1 MIKIELNGLISWLEE
16 ESGTRLTIGEVA
28 DGAGVHR
35 NILSRI
41 LNKPDAN
48 TSSEH
53 IDKIAQFFF
62 YEFQTR
68 APQVFDGGEL
78 AEEMIMEQIVNSLV
92 QVFPEKK
99 HHAEFLE
106 ANPKLKKAM
115 DVGALWEVYTNF
127 QKSTL
132 AAFTPKPSSKKKD

>member
-16 ESGTRLTIGEVA
+16 ESGTRLTIGEIA

-48 TSSEH
+48 TSTEH

-68 APQVFDGGEL
+68 VPQMFDGGEL
-78 AEEMIMEQIVNSLV
+78 ADEMIMEQILNHLI

-127 QKSTL
+127 QRSNISMF
-132 AAFTPKPSSKKKD
+132 ASKQNSDKKN

>member
-16 ESGTRLTIGEVA
+16 ESGTRLTIGEIA

-48 TSSEH
+48 TSTEH

-62 YEFQTR
+62 YEFQNR
-68 APQVFDGGEL
+68 VPQMFDGGEL
-78 AEEMIMEQIVNSLV
+78 ADEMIMEQILNHLV

-106 ANPKLKKAM
+106 ANPRLKKAM

-127 QKSTL
+127 QKSNVPMF
-132 AAFTPKPSSKKKD
+132 ASKQDGKKKS

>member
-16 ESGTRLTIGEVA
+16 ESGTRLTIGEIA

-48 TSSEH
+48 TSTEH

-68 APQVFDGGEL
+68 VPQMFDGGEL
-78 AEEMIMEQIVNSLV
+78 ADEMIMEQILNHLV

-99 HHAEFLE
+99 HHAKFLE

-115 DVGALWEVYTNF
+115 DVGALWEVYSNF
-127 QKSTL
+127 QRSNIPMFASKQDD
-132 AAFTPKPSSKKKD
+132 KKKG